1 MFTQQ
6 KKTHPQITD
15 QSKTRNRHIV
25 HLTEERE
32 AKDTEEIY
40 ILETENYKKQLEG
53 NMGGNEKKLAEYWHS
68 FCVSIQK
75 ARFSDGHYH
84 HLSATNCSPS
94 FLHLNMPS
102 ALILYIEPDTQLF
115 PCFRPLSGF

>member
-40 ILETENYKKQLEG
+40 VLETENYKKQSEG
-53 NMGGNEKKLAEYWHS
+53 
-68 FCVSIQK
+68 
-75 ARFSDGHYH
+75 DH
-84 HLSATNCSPS
+84 HQSATNCSPS